1 MAKKGDPGPLSR
13 MCELIQWLDE
23 DVESLGWVIVTDQPA
38 HRSSWAGLVWV
49 GPNG

>member
-23 DVESLGWVIVTDQPA
+23 DVESLGWVIVTDQPTSHVA
-38 HRSSWAGLVWV
+38 VCGRTEFAVL
-49 GPNG
+49 